1 MTLFQNSPGMEPSL
15 FVNSYDWTGVSKVV
29 DIGGSHGIVIIKLA
43 SKNPKIECIVQ
54 DVSKVVEEGK
64 LLVTKDVA
72 ERVTFMEHDFSTEQ
86 PVKGADVYFLRWIFH
101 NWSDKY
107 CIQILRNLAPA
118 LKKGARVVVNEYL
131 VPPPGILTPFQEKPL
146 R

>member
-1 MTLFQNSPGMEPSL
+1 MEPSL